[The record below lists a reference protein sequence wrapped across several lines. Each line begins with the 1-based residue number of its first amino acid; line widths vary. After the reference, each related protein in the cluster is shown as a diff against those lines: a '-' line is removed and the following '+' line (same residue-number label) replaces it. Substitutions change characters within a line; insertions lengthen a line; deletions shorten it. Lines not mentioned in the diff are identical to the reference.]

1 MHIMGVFTKLFSA
14 CFFFPRIQIFC
25 YKLCMPLRGRP
36 FPIILMK
43 VFLNYFCKRVVQ
55 VNVQVSEEVHCLI
68 ADRFT
73 SDFAIVTWDTDM
85 CLYRA

>member
-1 MHIMGVFTKLFSA
+1 MHILGVFTKLFSA
-14 CFFFPRIQIFC
+14 FFFPRIQIFC
-25 YKLCMPLRGRP
+25 NKLYMPLRGRP
-36 FPIILMK
+36 FPIIFLK
-43 VFLNYFCKRVVQ
+43 VFLIIFVKRVVQ